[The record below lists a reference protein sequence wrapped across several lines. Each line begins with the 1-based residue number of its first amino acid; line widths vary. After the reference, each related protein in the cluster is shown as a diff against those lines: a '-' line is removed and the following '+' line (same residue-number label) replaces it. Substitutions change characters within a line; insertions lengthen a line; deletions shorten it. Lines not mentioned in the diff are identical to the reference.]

1 LILHCFG
8 SDCKVP
14 VRYCSCCGS
23 PLTKMPPVK
32 CDKCGTLTK
41 YCQSCGGSFEEF
53 IEEVKRQTEAM
64 AEHFMPLA
72 DDERDPE
79 RPKL

>member
-1 LILHCFG
+1 
-8 SDCKVP
+8 
-14 VRYCSCCGS
+14 
-23 PLTKMPPVK
+23 MPPVK